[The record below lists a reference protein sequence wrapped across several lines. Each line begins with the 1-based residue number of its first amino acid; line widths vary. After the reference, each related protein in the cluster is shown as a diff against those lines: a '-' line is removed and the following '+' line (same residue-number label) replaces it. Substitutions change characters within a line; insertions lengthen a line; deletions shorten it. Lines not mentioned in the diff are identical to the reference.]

1 MSEAVNEQDLMEYIV
16 SKTKADPKAIE
27 IVLNHE
33 TAFMNKAKPNAKGEI
48 DIDLDDLV
56 DYIMSKP
63 NVKLDEMTVETI
75 LDAEMAYLMDKGE
88 AGYLD

>member
-1 MSEAVNEQDLMEYIV
+1 MSEQINEQELVQYIV
-16 SKTKADPKAIE
+16 GKTKADAKSIE

-33 TAFMNKAKPNAKGEI
+33 QAFINSAKADSKGEI

-56 DYIMSKP
+56 DYVLSKT
-63 NVKLDEMTVETI
+63 NVKLDEMTVEAI
-75 LDAEMAYLMDKGE
+75 LDAEMAYLIDKGE